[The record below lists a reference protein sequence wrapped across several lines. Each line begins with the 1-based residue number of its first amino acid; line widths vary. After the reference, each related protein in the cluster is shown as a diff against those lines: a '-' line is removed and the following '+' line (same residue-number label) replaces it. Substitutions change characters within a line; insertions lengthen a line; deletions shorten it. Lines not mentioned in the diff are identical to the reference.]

1 MNERTDFNGYTPL
14 APLMNTLRQFLHSVQ
29 DSSHPCDV
37 CVVGSLALARLG
49 LDAVVQPH
57 DIDIE
62 MVCDDA
68 MESRLRLLAESQGGT
83 FHTVTAGA
91 SYPRDAE
98 RYMERVTWK
107 HKPYIFKW
115 GGTLINVWAVS
126 AISHRYIQ
134 DSEGLKWAVV
144 GSVLDRKCA
153 YRRVKDYAFIQSAV
167 KWLMGFMEKQPTI
180 NKIDRNNEKK

>member
-14 APLMNTLRQFLHSVQ
+14 VPLMNTLRQFLHSVQ

-49 LDAVVQPH
+49 LDVVVQPH

-68 MESRLRLLAESQGGT
+68 MEARLRLLAESQNRD
-83 FHTVTAGA
+83 FHTVKCGA
-91 SYPRDAE
+91 SYPVDAE

-115 GGTLINVWAVS
+115 DDTLINVWAVT
-126 AISHRYIQ
+126 AISHSYIQ
-134 DSEGLKWAVV
+134 DSKGLKWAVV

-153 YRRVKDYAFIQSAV
+153 YRRAKDYAFIQSVV
-167 KWLMGFMEKQPTI
+167 KWLMGFMEKQPTT

>member
-1 MNERTDFNGYTPL
+1 MNEKMNFNGYIPYL
-14 APLMNTLRQFLHSVQ
+14 NTLKKFLHSVQ
-29 DSSHPCDV
+29 DSAHPCDV

-49 LDAVVQPH
+49 MDAVVQPH

-68 MESRLRLLAESQGGT
+68 MEARLRLLAESQGSV

-107 HKPYIFKW
+107 HKPYIFRW
-115 GGTLINVWAVS
+115 DGTLINVWAVS

-153 YRRVKDYAFIQSAV
+153 YRRVKDYAFIQSVV
-167 KWLMGFMEKQPTI
+167 KWLIGFMEKQPTT
-180 NKIDRNNEKK
+180 NKIDNSNEKK

>member
-1 MNERTDFNGYTPL
+1 MNEKMNFNGYIPYL
-14 APLMNTLRQFLHSVQ
+14 NTLKKFLHSVQ
-29 DSSHPCDV
+29 DSAHPCDV

-49 LDAVVQPH
+49 MDAVVQPH

-68 MESRLRLLAESQGGT
+68 MEARLRLLAESQGSV

-115 GGTLINVWAVS
+115 DGTLINVWAVS

-153 YRRVKDYAFIQSAV
+153 YRRVKDYAFIQSVV
-167 KWLMGFMEKQPTI
+167 KWLIGFMEKQPTT
-180 NKIDRNNEKK
+180 NKIDNSNEKK